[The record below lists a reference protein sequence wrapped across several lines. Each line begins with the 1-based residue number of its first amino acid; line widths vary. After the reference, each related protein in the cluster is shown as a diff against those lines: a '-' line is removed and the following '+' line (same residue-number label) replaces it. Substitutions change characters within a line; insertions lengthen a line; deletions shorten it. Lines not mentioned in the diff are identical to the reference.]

1 MATKHKDDSKH
12 HASSLLLQPPR
23 SGFSWDPMNNSAIL
37 MPIGQKEELLS
48 EDGAEID
55 SFVNQSYNTTS
66 SITSSKS
73 DISLQQPTLNS
84 PQQKESYI
92 VEPPLFPNAPSA
104 QMNFPLNSANQP
116 PPDYNMPPPVVST
129 TEVQYAATSTYFSN
143 IPVQATQPS
152 IPSSIS
158 FDNIPSSPPTGPP
171 VGGPL
176 QDFRRKGPAVYAPP
190 PNFNA
195 PPQQTIFQPPIP
207 HENSQPIQMSPPS
220 FQPSPSNFATG
231 QEIPISTSSSAH
243 QFSSVFELNQPGNIF
258 YQNYKPIQ
266 PHWFYMRVIEK
277 REIWLPF
284 SMLDSVSLEEAH
296 KLDPNNAVVATDG
309 GRYDVF
315 IGERLRK
322 AVYWNESPTIVRRCT
337 WFYRTEGQN
346 RFVPYEEDFSNKLEE
361 HFKSAVVNNLWHK
374 RIEFSGSE
382 TIVIDNPNVIWHFLP
397 CSHTDEWGNVLENQV
412 RPRIVKRGISDF
424 VIIEDG
430 ESSKIDHLVFVVHGV
445 GAVCDMRFRTV
456 IECVDDIRS
465 MAFSLMENHFKP
477 HIADGRIGRVEFL
490 PVSWHSMLHSEATGI
505 DRRLRYITLSSIPKL
520 RHFINDTILDIPF
533 YCSPV
538 YCQTI
543 ISAVGSE
550 LNRLYDLFKSRNPR
564 FSGNISMV
572 GHSLGS
578 LILFDILAHQ
588 IDPKDSNSSSLEDNL
603 SQTSNEENLSLEKSK
618 NEETALTLEHLF
630 ENLGL
635 HEYLSKFQEEKID
648 LETLK
653 MCSEEDIKEL
663 SLPKGPRLKLMSML
677 KQLNEQQGTVQLGGK
692 TSTDSTET
700 EVISEKKDMKSHAD
714 FMDYGM
720 GIAGAGPR
728 VNFPKLKFE
737 PSIFFALGSPISM
750 FLTVRGL
757 EKIGEDYRLPTC
769 PFFYNIFH
777 PFDPVAYRIEPL
789 IDPSFNLKPVL
800 VPHHKGRK
808 RMHLEIR
815 ESLSRMGADLKQKL
829 LDPLWNTWNSIN
841 EFARAHRFGYQP
853 EDPSITGSQESTVG
867 LDMQSN
873 PQEFDD
879 SESTVSTDFNVD
891 DDVQIGQLNAGKRI
905 DYVLQEK
912 PIESLNEYLFALG
925 SHACYWESEDT
936 VLMVIK
942 KIYAL
947 MNVFPITR
955 GPRLQHNIPLYNPA
969 LSSQSRFTDI
979 SPSGLS
985 LSSSAGQLPQVGISP
1000 TQSSLDTPQST
1011 VASPVVNP
1019 SQSQTIGPPPLS
1031 GFVKASPLV
1040 RK

>member
-12 HASSLLLQPPR
+12 HSSSLLLQPPR

-55 SFVNQSYNTTS
+55 SFVNQSYNTTT

-104 QMNFPLNSANQP
+104 QMNFPPNSANQP
-116 PPDYNMPPPVVST
+116 PLDYNMPPPVVST

-158 FDNIPSSPPTGPP
+158 FDNITTSPPTGPP

-195 PPQQTIFQPPIP
+195 SPHQTIFQPPLP

-220 FQPSPSNFATG
+220 FQPSPSNFATS
-231 QEIPISTSSSAH
+231 QEIPISTLSSAH
-243 QFSSVFELNQPGNIF
+243 QFSSVSEQNQPGNIF

-284 SMLDSVSLEEAH
+284 SMLDSVSLEEAY
-296 KLDPNNAVVATDG
+296 KQDPNNAVVATDG

-572 GHSLGS
+572 GHSLG
-578 LILFDILAHQ
+578 
-588 IDPKDSNSSSLEDNL
+588 KY
-603 SQTSNEENLSLEKSK
+603 
-618 NEETALTLEHLF
+618 F
-630 ENLGL
+630 E
-635 HEYLSKFQEEKID
+635 
-648 LETLK
+648 
-653 MCSEEDIKEL
+653 SEA
-663 SLPKGPRLKLMSML
+663 
-677 KQLNEQQGTVQLGGK
+677 VQLGDK
-692 TSTDSTET
+692 TSTDSTKT
-700 EVISEKKDMKSHAD
+700 EVISEKQDMKSHTD

-853 EDPSITGSQESTVG
+853 EDPSITGSQENTVG

-947 MNVFPITR
+947 MNVFPVVR
-955 GPRLQHNIPLYNPA
+955 GPRSQHNIPLYNPA

-979 SPSGLS
+979 SPSGMS

-1000 TQSSLDTPQST
+1000 TQSSLDTSQNT
-1011 VASPVVNP
+1011 IASPVVNP

-1040 RK
+1040 RR